1 MRIIDQWQSDDPSN
15 SSKSGE
21 SPSKGDDF
29 PQRDYETRVW
39 VLRVFCRLARPGAGS
54 RRSRLSDLIEDA
66 LEPLGLS
73 FEYKDSLDLKL
84 LASSLR
90 KTLKRDEAK
99 LARAGNSEL
108 SRNIARLGKIL
119 SLSESEKTLLRFF
132 TQMSISKHLQ
142 EICDDRIVGSMN
154 GKKLPRCLAAILDLP
169 QQDIAKSLSKNA
181 PLLKSGIIEGCGMG
195 RRRRFAEFE
204 LKDLEVT
211 AHLATALLDQ
221 HNSEQDF
228 LAALFRRS
236 PAATLTKNDFPHAE
250 KEFALARDYLEAARK
265 SDSHGVNILIYG
277 QPGTGKTEMARAVC
291 DELGLNLYETP
302 IEDEDS
308 DPMSGD
314 ERIRSCMLAQCLLA
328 RRGDTVLL
336 FDEIED
342 VFPES
347 FRGPALFFFGGL
359 QDGKDNGKKAW
370 TNHLLENNP
379 IPTFWISNKAGQIDP
394 AFIRRFDVVA
404 RLHPPGPKVRRR
416 MLDSMLEG
424 IEVSETWLDQAATN
438 RDLTPAHIAR
448 AAKVVKALAKNEK
461 PKKRGK
467 GKTADNS
474 VLSKA
479 TPESLLETLFTNT
492 LEAQGRRL
500 NPMTPAPM
508 LTLYDPGL
516 LNADADLSALAQGI
530 AANPKGRLCFY
541 GPPGTGKTA
550 FAHHLATCMGK
561 PIIARQ
567 MADLLSC
574 FVGETEQNI
583 AAMFHEAKR
592 ERAVLLL
599 DEADGLLG
607 ERAGATRSW
616 EVTQTNQLLTS
627 MENFEGVFIASTNL
641 MKHLDQASLR
651 RFDFKIAFSYL
662 KPDQTEEM
670 FRQTLKKQGLKVS
683 AKETDSAQQR
693 LRRIDNLT
701 PGDFN
706 TVLRRQR
713 LLGGFSTAR
722 QLLVA
727 LEQEAKLKPGAT
739 KTIGFV

>member
-1 MRIIDQWQSDDPSN
+1 M
-15 SSKSGE
+15 
-21 SPSKGDDF
+21 
-29 PQRDYETRVW
+29 
-39 VLRVFCRLARPGAGS
+39 ARPSAGS

-66 LEPLGLS
+66 LEPLGLD
-73 FEYKDSLDLKL
+73 FEYEGEPDLKL
-84 LASSLR
+84 LARSLR
-90 KTLKRDEAK
+90 KTLKQDEAR

-108 SRNIARLGKIL
+108 ARNIARLGKIL

-132 TQMSISKHLQ
+132 TQMSISKQLQ

-195 RRRRFAEFE
+195 RRRRYAEFE

-265 SDSHGVNILIYG
+265 SDSRGVNILIYG

-291 DELGLNLYETP
+291 DALGLNLYETP

-308 DPMSGD
+308 DPMEGD

-359 QDGKDNGKKAW
+359 QGGKDNGKKAW

-394 AFIRRFDVVA
+394 AFIRRFDVVL

-416 MLDSMLEG
+416 MLDAMLDG
-424 IEVSETWLDQAATN
+424 VEVSETWLDRMATN

-448 AAKVVKALAKNEK
+448 GAKVVKALSESEK

-467 GKTADNS
+467 RSAKEGQTADHA

-479 TPESLLETLFTNT
+479 TPESVLETLFTNT

-500 NPMTPAPM
+500 NPMAPAPM
-508 LTLYDPGL
+508 LTLYDPDL
-516 LNADADLSALAQGI
+516 LNADTDLSALAQGI

-550 FAHHLATCMGK
+550 FAHHLASCMGN
-561 PIIARQ
+561 PIIVRQ

-607 ERAGATRSW
+607 ERGGASHSW
-616 EVTQTNQLLTS
+616 EITQTNQVLTS
-627 MENFEGVFIASTNL
+627 MENFDGVFIASTNL

-662 KPDQTEEM
+662 KLSQAWKM

-683 AKETDSAQQR
+683 AKEADSAQQR

-706 TVLRRQR
+706 TVLRKQR

-722 QLLVA
+722 QLLAA
-727 LEQEAKLKPGAT
+727 LEQEAKLKPGAN
-739 KTIGFV
+739 KTIGFVS